1 MNANEIKKIA
11 KEVREGRNTRKYG
24 EIAEVLDS
32 AIKCMATDAGNWAD
46 KTVTQIS
53 NAIEEIRK
61 EVARLKPAE
70 EPKAKTEK
78 KADDSKRKNF
88 GTVMKMMEEEGCA
101 DPVLAAI
108 RWFAIQYGKE
118 TYATVK
124 CVKGMLERRGYEIE
138 GEAGSITVI
147 LNGSEVAD
155 ITEEEGTVSEFNI
168 R

>member
-11 KEVREGRNTRKYG
+11 KEVREARSNRTY
-24 EIAEVLDS
+24 EEMADILDE
-32 AIKCMATDAGNWAD
+32 AVKCMATDAGNWAD

-53 NAIEEIRK
+53 NAIEEIRL

-70 EPKAKTEK
+70 EPEVKVEK
-78 KADDSKRKNF
+78 KVDDSKRKNF
-88 GTVMKMMEEEGCA
+88 STVMKMMEEEGCA

-155 ITEEEGTVSEFNI
+155 IMEEEGTVNEFNI